1 MHPNTLHDDESRRDS
16 AYAYKSLFTKRA
28 THTEVGTKKNR
39 TGKDDFVAL
48 VIFAVPGLYQIVFTS
63 VLLQYNTTLA
73 FG

>member
-1 MHPNTLHDDESRRDS
+1 MMS
-16 AYAYKSLFTKRA
+16 
-28 THTEVGTKKNR
+28 TEVGTKKNR

>member
-1 MHPNTLHDDESRRDS
+1 MQIINYALGGEGGPWRNFS
-16 AYAYKSLFTKRA
+16 AVGGPPS
-28 THTEVGTKKNR
+28 TEVGTKKNR